1 MNGIKIYL
9 ILPILC
15 LMLLQPLLSQAGQ
28 LNPGPFY
35 APLRAVDMKKR
46 TILLG
51 KKHYMLRIGVSIHDS
66 ENKFPRLSAFIGQEI
81 KYKLRKN
88 RRTGNI
94 EVSEIWIQHM

>member
-1 MNGIKIYL
+1 MNRTKTYFIL
-9 ILPILC
+9 ILFC
-15 LMLLQPLLSQAGQ
+15 QMLLQPLLSHAGQ

-35 APLRAVDMKKR
+35 GPLRAVDMKQR
-46 TILLG
+46 TIVLG
-51 KKHYMLRIGVSIHDS
+51 KKHYVLRIGVTIHDS

-94 EVSEIWIQHM
+94 EVSEIWIQHR